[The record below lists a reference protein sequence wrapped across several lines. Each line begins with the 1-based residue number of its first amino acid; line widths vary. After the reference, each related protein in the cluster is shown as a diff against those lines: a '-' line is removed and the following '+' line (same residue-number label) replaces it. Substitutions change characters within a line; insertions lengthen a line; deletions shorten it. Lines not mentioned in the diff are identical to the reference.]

1 MHRLFSSSRYLILIA
16 VAGTFLASVTLL
28 LYSCGAIVQQI
39 ISILTS
45 GYVSTKEAKTLALDF
60 IENADVF
67 LVSTVLYIISLGLYE
82 LFIDDTIEL
91 PEWLVIKNLDD
102 LKEKLI
108 GVVVVG
114 LAVDFLGHAVTWHGD
129 SSILYLGGSIGCVVV
144 GLTVFI
150 AFRKKQHENR
160 NPGHPGKVDS

>member
-1 MHRLFSSSRYLILIA
+1 MRRFFSSSRYLILIA

-28 LYSCGAIVQQI
+28 LYSCVAIVQQI
-39 ISILTS
+39 ISIIMS
-45 GYVSTKEAKTLALDF
+45 GSVSTKEAKTLALDF

-129 SSILYLGGSIGCVVV
+129 TSILYLGGSIGCVVV

-150 AFRKKQHENR
+150 AFRKKQHGNR
-160 NPGHPGKVDS
+160 EPGHPEKADS